1 MLLLTIKVK
10 EAMFAVVLMTA
21 DAQLG
26 KRDRVFSDN
35 PYSLLVSP
43 PPPQNKKEVIKDNLK
58 NCSKGLAN
66 WAGVGLG
73 Q

>member
-1 MLLLTIKVK
+1 MLLLTLKVK
-10 EAMFAVVLMTA
+10 EAMFAVVLTTA

-26 KRDRVFSDN
+26 KRDRVFGDN
-35 PYSLLVSP
+35 PYSILVS
-43 PPPQNKKEVIKDNLK
+43 PPQNKKEVIKDNLK
-58 NCSKGLAN
+58 NCSKGPAN